1 MFNALPWQMRRERAA
16 QLILHRRRRYRDGDG
31 WIRFRYE
38 GLRLIGF
45 QIFDQEFQLHQ
56 LAGVTLRRLAE
67 LGALEAGDLQL
78 KFLDQKRKAE
88 AFLFLCRE
96 SVLQVFDGG
105 ITREDESF

>member
-1 MFNALPWQMRRERAA
+1 MGRQCAA
-16 QLILHRRRRYRDGDG
+16 RLIFYHRRRRCDGDG
-31 WIRFRYE
+31 LVRFRYAA
-38 GLRLIGF
+38 LRLVGF
-45 QIFDQEFQLHQ
+45 QIFDQQFQLHQ

-88 AFLFLCRE
+88 ALALGHPVLFLCRE

-105 ITREDESF
+105 ITLENESF